1 MVWWSSAQSK
11 QATCNLHNHKIHG
24 PSKIAQCVKEKIS
37 EAVTNNHALTPTDI
51 SCGKGFGFIPAA
63 VDSAS
68 SHSGK
73 ISYEVTKTKVKTG
86 IKEKYWSPSNFE
98 HEADIIDESDNTLS
112 DDEKNTLKRYTENG

>member
-1 MVWWSSAQSK
+1 MTLTKTTCCPIDLVSLYPKDSTEQRRWFGGVVRSQK
-11 QATCNLHNHKIHG
+11 QATCDLHNHKIHG

-51 SCGKGFGFIPAA
+51 SCGKGLGFIPAA
-63 VDSAS
+63 VVSAL

-86 IKEKYWSPSNFE
+86 IK
-98 HEADIIDESDNTLS
+98 
-112 DDEKNTLKRYTENG
+112 